1 MMKLLASLVALAP
14 MLAFAGTSTWNIDVS
29 HSSAGFAVKHLV
41 ISQVRGAFT
50 KFDGKLVLDDT
61 DVRRST
67 IEATIDVNSVYTRD
81 EQRDGHLKSADFF
94 DVANH
99 PTMTFKSTK
108 VRKAGK
114 DRLAVKGE
122 LTLRG
127 VTKPVTLDVT
137 TTPEIKGMY
146 GETRRGF
153 TATTKINRLD
163 YGLAWNKL
171 VEAGP
176 VVGDEVT
183 ISLDVEVVKDKPKT
197 ASR

>member
-183 ISLDVEVVKDKPKT
+183 ISLDVEVVKDQPKT

>member
-94 DVANH
+94 DVASH

-114 DRLAVKGE
+114 DRLAVKGD

-137 TTPEIKGMY
+137 TTPEVKGMS

-153 TATTKINRLD
+153 AATTKIDRKA
-163 YGLAWNKL
+163 YGLAWNKA

-183 ISLDVEVVKDKPKT
+183 IALDLEVVKDQPKT
-197 ASR
+197 AAR

>member
-94 DVANH
+94 DVASH

-183 ISLDVEVVKDKPKT
+183 ITLDVEVVKDQPKT